1 MMQRKKLNYLKTE
14 SEENE
19 RLAKESEEKKDN
31 LIVYLTHDIKTPLTS
46 MIGYLSLLDEIDDMP
61 LNQRKKYTSVALSKS
76 YKLEGFN

>member
-19 RLAKESEEKKDN
+19 RLAKESEEKKHN

-61 LNQRKKYTSVALSKS
+61 LNQRKKYTCVDLSKS

>member
-61 LNQRKKYTSVALSKS
+61 LNQRKKYTSVALSK
-76 YKLEGFN
+76 L